1 MRLAPYVNFRGDC
14 AEAFRFYE
22 QHLGGRTEMMMY
34 FREAPG
40 PSPLGPEWADKVLHA
55 RMSLGGTGLLGAD
68 IPHAEPTRSVYMSLD
83 LDSDS
88 EADRIYGALTEGGEV
103 LMKMQETFFATRFA
117 QVRDRFGIS
126 WMIIHQK
133 PGRPGA

>member
-1 MRLAPYVNFRGDC
+1 
-14 AEAFRFYE
+14 
-22 QHLGGRTEMMMY
+22 
-34 FREAPG
+34 
-40 PSPLGPEWADKVLHA
+40 
-55 RMSLGGTGLLGAD
+55 MSLGGTGLLGAD

-88 EADRIYGALTEGGEV
+88 EADRIYGALTQGGEV